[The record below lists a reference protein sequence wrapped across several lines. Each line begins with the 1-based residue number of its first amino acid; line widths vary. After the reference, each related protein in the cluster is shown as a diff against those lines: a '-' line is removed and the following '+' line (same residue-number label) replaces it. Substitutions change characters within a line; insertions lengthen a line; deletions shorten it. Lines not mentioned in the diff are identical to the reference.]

1 MRKITKKVEL
11 TKKYSIMGQYGE
23 SEDENSIGEFE
34 TLEEKEAKFASSVGM
49 LILSFSN
56 LENSVDNDLATSI
69 NERGHEPGYRI
80 IKYLNFRTKIN
91 LWKDDYYS
99 LVKLSC
105 PKDKQE
111 VLIKKVDAT
120 HAKLAELSEFRNK
133 VAHANWQS
141 LDANGFVRTKIIE
154 DKELGC
160 VSFEKVKMT
169 PGILIKFIRQNN
181 SLANK
186 LESLRESV
194 WEVIRKSDKKY
205 SQLH

>member
-1 MRKITKKVEL
+1 
-11 TKKYSIMGQYGE
+11 MGQYGE

-34 TLEEKEAKFASSVGM
+34 TLEEREPEFAKSVGM
-49 LILSFSN
+49 LIFSFSN
-56 LENSVDNDLATSI
+56 LENATDNDLATSI

-105 PKDKQE
+105 PKNKQIT
-111 VLIKKVDAT
+111 LIKKIDEV
-120 HAKLAELSEFRNK
+120 HAKLVELSEFRNK

-141 LDANGFVRTKIIE
+141 LDVNGFVRTKITE
-154 DKELGC
+154 DRDLGC
-160 VSFEKVKMT
+160 ISFEKVRMT

-186 LESLRESV
+186 LYSLREEI
-194 WEVIRKSDKKY
+194 WEVVRKSTK
-205 SQLH
+205 

>member
-11 TKKYSIMGQYGE
+11 TKKYSPMGQYAE
-23 SEDENSIGEFE
+23 SEDEDSIGEFE
-34 TLEEKEAKFASSVGM
+34 TLEENESKFAGSIGM

-91 LWKDDYYS
+91 LLRDDYYS
-99 LVKLSC
+99 LIRLSC
-105 PKDKQE
+105 SEDRQE
-111 VLIKKVDAT
+111 ALIKKVDAT
-120 HAKLAELSEFRNK
+120 YSKLIELSEFRNK

-141 LDANGFVRTKIIE
+141 LDAKGFVRTKIIE
-154 DKELGC
+154 DRELGGI
-160 VSFEKVKMT
+160 SFEKVKMT

-186 LESLRESV
+186 LESLRDAVYKAS
-194 WEVIRKSDKKY
+194 S
-205 SQLH
+205 L